1 MMSTKCIYDVSV
13 KICLCTAVLALY
25 GWVLHCQSL
34 AADKADLVEIF
45 DHGRI
50 NWSKG
55 LLLSRGMAAP
65 PAKTQVKSPQAL
77 EEALANAR
85 ALALANMQ
93 GIVLQTRVDS
103 LNLVRDIASS
113 TDVMMA
119 KVESLVKG
127 AKAVRQEYLSD
138 GTVEVTMQMPI
149 YGGFAQLVLPEEI
162 KQIETI
168 KAVSNEKGT
177 SENVLQGS
185 PSDIEAETYTG
196 VVVDARGTQFAPSM
210 APVIVDEKSR
220 EVYGPAF
227 VSREFAVQQGISGY
241 SRDMQA
247 ARQTPRVSGNP
258 LMVKGLGTA
267 ENRVS
272 TIMISNADASKI
284 KSVSEHISF
293 LKKCRV
299 MIVVD

>member
-1 MMSTKCIYDVSV
+1 MSSKRLYDVSV
-13 KICLCTAVLALY
+13 KICLCTVVLALY
-25 GWVLHCQSL
+25 GWVLHAQTL
-34 AADKADLVEIF
+34 AADKTDLVEIF
-45 DHGRI
+45 DHGHI

-55 LLLSRGMAAP
+55 LLLSRGMVTP
-65 PAKTQVKSPQAL
+65 PAKKQAKGPQAL
-77 EEALANAR
+77 EEALVNAR

-93 GIVLQTRVDS
+93 DIVLQAKVDS
-103 LNLVRDIASS
+103 LNLVKDIASS
-113 TDVMMA
+113 NDVMMA

-168 KAVSNEKGT
+168 KTVSNENGT
-177 SENVLQGS
+177 SENALEES
-185 PSDIEAETYTG
+185 RSDIEAETYTG
-196 VVVDARGTQFAPSM
+196 IVVDARGIQFAPSM
-210 APVIVDEKSR
+210 APVIVDEKLR

-247 ARQTPRVSGNP
+247 AGQAPRVSDNP

-267 ENRVS
+267 ENRAS
-272 TIMISNADASKI
+272 TIMVSNADASKI
-284 KSVSEHISF
+284 KSASEHISF